1 LKISPVAMARQDT
14 GVARVLTVG
23 NLYPPRH
30 AGGYELVWQ
39 AAVRALRAAGHEVRV
54 LCSDAPGIG
63 ADEPGVFRELPWY
76 WREHAWPRRGLLARW
91 RIERG
96 AAATFDRHVAAFRPD
111 VVSWWSLGGLPLGL
125 LERPRVPAIGWVN
138 DAWPH
143 YGPRVDRWRRLPLV
157 PGVDVGGAARWVF
170 CSAALRDALG
180 LAGPVEH
187 QGVPDCFAPA
197 AAEPWGGRLLYV
209 GRLDPAKGIETAITA
224 LRELP
229 GMTLRVVGGGDP
241 AEERRLRGL
250 AAGLPVTFDGPVDR
264 MKLPAVYAQAD
275 VTLFPVTWFEPYG
288 LVPLESMAVGRP
300 VVATGRGGSGDYLR
314 DGENALLFEAGDAA
328 GLAAAVRRLAGD
340 PALRERVR
348 AGGLATAAERTEA
361 RWLDAVVRE
370 HESLMVSAR

>member
-1 LKISPVAMARQDT
+1 M
-14 GVARVLTVG
+14 ARVLTVG

-54 LCSDAPGIG
+54 LCSDAPGSG
-63 ADEPGVFRELPWY
+63 ADEPGVFRELQWY
-76 WREHAWPRRGLLARW
+76 WREHAWPRRGLRERW

-96 AAATFDRHVAAFRPD
+96 AAAAFDRHMAGFRPD

-143 YGPRVDRWRRLPLV
+143 YGPRVDQWRRLPLV
-157 PGVDVGGAARWVF
+157 RAVDVACAARWVF

-180 LAGPVEH
+180 MDGSVEH
-187 QGVPDCFAPA
+187 QGVPDFFASVAP
-197 AAEPWGGRLLYV
+197 EPWGGRLLYV
-209 GRLDPAKGIETAITA
+209 GRLDPAKGIDTAIAA

-229 GMTLRVVGGGDP
+229 GTSLRVVGGGDP
-241 AEERRLRGL
+241 AEERRLRDR
-250 AAGLPVTFDGPVDR
+250 AEGLPVTFDGPVDR
-264 MKLPAVYAQAD
+264 DRLPAVYAQAD
-275 VTLFPVTWFEPYG
+275 ATLFPVTWFEPYG

-300 VVATGRGGSGDYLR
+300 LVATGRGGSGDYLR

-340 PALRERVR
+340 AALRERLR
-348 AGGLATAAERTEA
+348 AGGHATAAERTEA